1 MTPSNKYVSFAVI
14 FSTAIVTTGCVVA
27 PPNNNNGSYQ
37 PGNNGYNY
45 QNYSNKVNLSLLHN
59 IDESEAN
66 QRLSAKDFRQVRM
79 NEPGNT
85 RWLNSS
91 TNQCV
96 EVLAYQGRVSSVEER
111 DLQFC
116 NEHSVHNSGHNNH
129 SGPSEYDRGCA
140 DARSGSYD
148 RSGNAGQGYEEG
160 WNSCKGASNQNSVV
174 IGQTPP
180 ALANTVGAKGGQAEG
195 YLMNNGYVAVR
206 SQGLVTYWQEQA
218 TGGCVA
224 IRTDDGRYQSI
235 VYVAAYNC
243 R

>member
-1 MTPSNKYVSFAVI
+1 MNCSNKYLSFTVI
-14 FSTAIVTTGCVVA
+14 FSTAIVLTGCIVA
-27 PPNNNNGSYQ
+27 PPSNNNNGSYQ
-37 PGNNGYNY
+37 PANNSY
-45 QNYSNKVNLSLLHN
+45 QNNSNKVNLSLLHN
-59 IDESEAN
+59 INESEAN
-66 QRLSAKDFRQVRM
+66 QRLSAKDFYQVRK

-85 RWLNSS
+85 RWLNSR

-96 EVLAYQGRVSSVEER
+96 EVLAYEGRVSSVVER

-116 NEHSVHNSGHNNH
+116 NENSGHNQL
-129 SGPSEYDRGCA
+129 SGASEWDRGCA
-140 DARSGSYD
+140 DAKSGSYD
-148 RSGNAGQGYEEG
+148 RSGNAGQAYEEG
-160 WNSCKGASNQNSVV
+160 WNSCKGSGNQNSVV

-224 IRTDDGRYQSI
+224 IRTADGRYQSI
-235 VYVAAYNC
+235 VYVAENLC

>member
-1 MTPSNKYVSFAVI
+1 MTRLNKSLPLTI
-14 FSTAIVTTGCVVA
+14 ILGTAFLISGCIIA
-27 PPNNNNGSYQ
+27 PPNNNDSYQ
-37 PGNNGYNY
+37 STNNSHGYN
-45 QNYSNKVNLSLLHN
+45 SNKVNLSLLHN
-59 IDESEAN
+59 IDESEADR
-66 QRLSAKDFRQVRM
+66 RLSAKGFYQVRT

-85 RWLNSS
+85 KWLNSETS
-91 TNQCV
+91 QCV
-96 EVLAYQGRVSSVEER
+96 EVLTNGGSRVSSVVER

-116 NEHSVHNSGHNNH
+116 NENSGHNHH
-129 SGPSEYDRGCA
+129 SGASEWDRGCA
-140 DARSGSYD
+140 DAKSGSYD
-148 RSGNAGQGYEEG
+148 RSGNAGQAYEEG
-160 WNSCKGASNQNSVV
+160 WNSCKGSGNQNSVV

-224 IRTDDGRYQSI
+224 IRTADGRYQSI
-235 VYVAAYNC
+235 VYVAENLC